1 MLPGTEPGLAARRGQ
16 SPSDP
21 VFTALSA
28 RWGHY
33 RVPTLREDT
42 VPEPCPQLARSSE
55 IQTDAESLGGPR
67 GQARDTDTGRVG
79 RRGHTHLVMN
89 ASSRGARALGK

>member
-28 RWGHY
+28 RRGHY

-55 IQTDAESLGGPR
+55 IQTQMPRAWEACVARPGTWTLAAWAGG
-67 GQARDTDTGRVG
+67 GTLTW
-79 RRGHTHLVMN
+79 
-89 ASSRGARALGK
+89 S